1 MRLSRYVLVAVILV
15 GGSAGW
21 FALRLNR
28 ERRDRAELARAER
41 ELSAGRLALAR
52 EIAEGRLAR
61 RGDDGEALLLLG
73 RCEEARGQLAL
84 ALAAWERVPTRS
96 PSFVAATVRRARVLL
111 DAGRFSEAEALL
123 EPLAASLESLDDGVR
138 QTLELLYRIEG
149 RLHD

>member
-61 RGDDGEALLLLG
+61 RGDDGEALPLLG
-73 RCEEARGQLAL
+73 RCEEARGQLAV
-84 ALAAWERVPTRS
+84 ALPARGRGPARS
-96 PSFVAATVRRARVLL
+96 PPFAAPPVRRARVLP
-111 DAGRFSEAEALL
+111 A
-123 EPLAASLESLDDGVR
+123 
-138 QTLELLYRIEG
+138 
-149 RLHD
+149 